1 MQNFVQAGGTI
12 TATAPSGGATSGD
25 GVLIDHLFGVA
36 AITAA
41 EGAEVE
47 LVTEGVFDIAKEAG
61 AAFAAGAPAYWDASA
76 KVTTPTST
84 GNMRIGTAIADA
96 ATTDATARVKL
107 LGHAI

>member
-41 EGAEVE
+41 EGADVE

-61 AAFAAGAPAYWDASA
+61 AGIAAGAPAYWDGKS
-76 KVTTPTST
+76 V
-84 GNMRIGTAIADA
+84 
-96 ATTDATARVKL
+96 V
-107 LGHAI
+107 